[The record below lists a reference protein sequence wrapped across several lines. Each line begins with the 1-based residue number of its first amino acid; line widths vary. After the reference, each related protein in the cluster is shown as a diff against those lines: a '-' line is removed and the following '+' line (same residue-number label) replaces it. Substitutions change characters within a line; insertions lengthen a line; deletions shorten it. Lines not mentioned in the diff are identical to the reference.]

1 MAKNEAI
8 RRDVEKTVNQSG
20 DLFSCLFTVM
30 NSGKFWRCV
39 RWCDEGR
46 TVLITSPVLFQK
58 QVLQSAE
65 WKQQLKI
72 KDFDSFVDLL
82 QQTGFKEVL
91 NQRSSKVRKFRHLDF
106 WKGSENVLSIG
117 GHEERENAK
126 RKRKAKE
133 QENDGSSG
141 GVAVK
146 EENYLNDLEKKAKRH
161 RVAALENINTRT
173 GSKRKRSTGNR
184 KLPTHSKKQKTA
196 VQRAPNDPIAD
207 KTPSQQLCRTYS
219 ADEKTT
225 AHTLLN
231 LSAPVIF
238 VNYYTKVELMAS
250 QSLFHF
256 FKLLQERSLEEL
268 DAACALLRLSV
279 SA

>member
-8 RRDVEKTVNQSG
+8 RSEVEKTVNQSG

-58 QVLQSAE
+58 HVLQSAE
-65 WKQQLKI
+65 WKQQLNI

-91 NQRSSKVRKFRHLDF
+91 NQRSSKVRKFRHPDF

-117 GHEERENAK
+117 GDEERENAK

-133 QENDGSSG
+133 QEHAGSSG

-146 EENYLNDLEKKAKRH
+146 EENYLEKKAKRH
-161 RVAALENINTRT
+161 RVAALEDINTRT
-173 GSKRKRSTGNR
+173 GSKRKRSTGNK
-184 KLPTHSKKQKTA
+184 KLPTHSKNQKTA

-231 LSAPVIF
+231 LSVPIIF
-238 VNYYTKVELMAS
+238 ANCYTKVELMAS

-268 DAACALLRLSV
+268 DAAYALLRFSV

>member
-1 MAKNEAI
+1 MAKKEKI
-8 RRDVEKTVNQSG
+8 RRDVETVNQSG
-20 DLFSCLFTVM
+20 DLFSCLFAVM

-39 RWCDEGR
+39 RWCDEGG

-58 QVLQSAE
+58 QVLKGAE
-65 WKQQLKI
+65 WKEQLKI

-91 NQRSSKVRKFRHLDF
+91 NQRSSKVRKFRHPDF

-117 GHEERENAK
+117 EHEERENAK

-133 QENDGSSG
+133 QDNAGSSG
-141 GVAVK
+141 GVAVR
-146 EENYLNDLEKKAKRH
+146 EENYFNDLEKKAKRH
-161 RVAALENINTRT
+161 RAAVLEDNNTRT
-173 GSKRKRSTGNR
+173 KSKRKRSPGNR
-184 KLPTHSKKQKTA
+184 KLLTHSKRQKTA

-207 KTPSQQLCRTYS
+207 KTPSQQLCTTYS
-219 ADEKTT
+219 EDEKTT

-238 VNYYTKVELMAS
+238 ANYYTNMELIAS

-256 FKLLQERSLEEL
+256 FKLLQERSIEEL
-268 DAACALLRLSV
+268 DAACALLRFSV

>member
-8 RRDVEKTVNQSG
+8 RREVEKTVNQSG

-65 WKQQLKI
+65 WKQQLNI

-91 NQRSSKVRKFRHLDF
+91 NQRSSKVRKFRHPDF

-117 GHEERENAK
+117 GDEERENAK

-133 QENDGSSG
+133 QEHAGSSG

-161 RVAALENINTRT
+161 RVAALEDINTRT
-173 GSKRKRSTGNR
+173 GSKRKRSTGNK
-184 KLPTHSKKQKTA
+184 KLPTHSK
-196 VQRAPNDPIAD
+196 
-207 KTPSQQLCRTYS
+207 
-219 ADEKTT
+219 
-225 AHTLLN
+225 
-231 LSAPVIF
+231 
-238 VNYYTKVELMAS
+238 
-250 QSLFHF
+250 
-256 FKLLQERSLEEL
+256 
-268 DAACALLRLSV
+268 
-279 SA
+279 

>member
-1 MAKNEAI
+1 MAKNETI
-8 RRDVEKTVNQSG
+8 RTDVEKTVHQSG

-30 NSGKFWRCV
+30 KSGKFWRCV

-91 NQRSSKVRKFRHLDF
+91 NQRSSKVRKFRHPDF

-133 QENDGSSG
+133 QENAGSS
-141 GVAVK
+141 VAVK

-161 RVAALENINTRT
+161 RVAALEDINTRT
-173 GSKRKRSTGNR
+173 GSKRKRSTGNK

-219 ADEKTT
+219 ADEQTT

-231 LSAPVIF
+231 LSVPVIF
-238 VNYYTKVELMAS
+238 ANYYTKVELMAS

-268 DAACALLRLSV
+268 DAACALLRFSV